1 MNPRYR
7 LHILLIRLSALGD
20 AAILQPVLRQR
31 AEENPDV
38 LFSLAG
44 PPLLAPL
51 FAGIDNIHYLPTPK
65 RQSPREIYNQL
76 EPLMPGMVADMH
88 HVLRTIG
95 VCWLFRM
102 DGVPVR
108 SIRKRI
114 PRSRPAWQRYDD
126 VLRRCGLKGD
136 PLPSDDYFHPH
147 PSADG
152 LVRIGI
158 APFAQ
163 HRGKCYP
170 LALMEQVVERLS
182 RDARVRILLFG
193 SRDEAPQMQ
202 PWAERFPNVENHAG
216 KHSFEEEL
224 HLMSTLSTM
233 LSMDSSNM
241 HFASCLGIP
250 VVSVWGATHP
260 CRGFYGWRQ
269 DPANAVQLNLP
280 CRPCSKYGK
289 KPCRYGDYRCLSQI
303 APAEVVARLR
313 SVAGLGGPSYERS

>member
-1 MNPRYR
+1 MNSRYR
-7 LHILLIRLSALGD
+7 LHILIIRLSALGD
-20 AAILQPVLRQR
+20 VAILQPVLRQR
-31 AEENPDV
+31 AQENPDV

-51 FAGIDNIHYLPTPK
+51 FACIDNIHYIPMQRKQT
-65 RQSPREIYNQL
+65 PREIYNQL

-95 VCWLFRM
+95 VSWLFRM

-108 SIRKRI
+108 SIRKRW
-114 PRSRPAWQRYDD
+114 PRSRPSWQRYDD
-126 VLRRCGLKGD
+126 VLRRCGLKGEA
-136 PLPSDDYFHPH
+136 LPADDYFRPR
-147 PSADG
+147 PSDDG

-170 LALMEQVVERLS
+170 LELMEQVVEKLTQ
-182 RDARVRILLFG
+182 DPAVRILLFG
-193 SRDEAPQMQ
+193 SRDEASQLQ
-202 PWAERFPNVENHAG
+202 PWVERYPHVENHAG
-216 KHSFEEEL
+216 KHSFGEEL
-224 HLMSTLSTM
+224 HLMSTLSVM
-233 LSMDSSNM
+233 VSMDSSNM
-241 HFASCLGIP
+241 HFASCMGIP

-269 DPANAVQLNLP
+269 DPANAVQLDMP

-289 KPCRYGDYRCLSQI
+289 KPCRYGDYRCMTQI
-303 APAEVVARLR
+303 RPGEIVGRIKSLITNH
-313 SVAGLGGPSYERS
+313 